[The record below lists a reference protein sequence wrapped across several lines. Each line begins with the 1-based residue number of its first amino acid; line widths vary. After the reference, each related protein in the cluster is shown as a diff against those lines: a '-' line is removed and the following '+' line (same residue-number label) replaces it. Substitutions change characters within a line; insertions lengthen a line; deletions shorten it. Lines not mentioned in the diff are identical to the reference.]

1 MKKSYFP
8 FAALLTILI
17 SFQMIAQ
24 KVESPRKSY
33 LTNIPEKI
41 QQPLGPPLS
50 AGTYTI
56 GAGGYFPSIDS
67 AFNKLSI
74 DGISGAVTL
83 ELIDNLYQAQN
94 ESYFLLNGPITGASV
109 TNRIL
114 IRPAENKNVTVQSN
128 GYDVFYFFNT
138 NYVTLDGISL
148 NSNTTLTIQSLLNS
162 NFVVPTAIDFEGD
175 CDYNIVQ
182 NVKVI
187 VENYIDGW
195 GIGLWVSDPPSGKTP
210 DYNLIQNNLIK
221 SAGIGI
227 IVAGNLDNTTVV
239 RPIDNIIRNNK
250 VGTANDSLIAWGIQT
265 ERSKGTII
273 ENNEVQNV
281 RYYNNYTNPP
291 INAYCSDDCL
301 IRNNIVHNVTGSSN
315 IGTRGITLSGA
326 TNELGNNNFI
336 YNNFIYDI
344 RCTSNYGSARLAG
357 IQLWYQNNPK
367 IYYNSVLLDGVG
379 STPAGSAALF
389 VDYISNNVVSKNNIL
404 VNIRDES
411 PYCASS
417 IFVRSGSTITSDY
430 NDLHYTP
437 SQFNCLVKVQ
447 TTDYLTLTDWQ
458 TTGNDPMSINQ
469 MPFFNLPDLHL
480 NNAIATNIES
490 RGVAITGIDT
500 DYDGQVRSTTSPDI
514 GADEIDGLIPNI
526 WHPQYTYQPSNI
538 WPAKFSTVSDEIC
551 WAAGYNISAP
561 YFGSFLRT
569 TNGGINWTYGTI
581 PGTENS
587 RSDCIFAKDINTAYV
602 VTGNVSFTGG
612 TGIYK
617 TIDGGLTWQ
626 KHSTAYLNSYWEV
639 CYIHFFDNNNG
650 VAIGQPKNQGE
661 LYYEI
666 YTTSDDG
673 INWNRVPDS
682 NIPIANFNAF
692 VSFPGMSAF
701 GNSIWIPTVA
711 NSPLG
716 NPRVYKSTDRGLTWS
731 VKEIVLS
738 NANSHQYWLGLA
750 FESETTG
757 ILTAAHSSSTEAII
771 KKTTDGGS
779 TWFDI
784 TKPVGII
791 SGNSLSHIPGI
802 AGGYVVCG
810 DVNDGT
816 AYTLDGGNSWN
827 LLDNKANF
835 LPDFHSASTGWSV
848 EYPSLRIDKY
858 IGPPI
863 PLPVELTSFSAEA
876 HDQKVILKWST
887 ATELNN
893 NGFEIQRRVAESDFA
908 TIGFVK
914 GEGTTTN
921 QKEYSYVDKDL
932 VDGKYYYRL
941 KQIDYNGTYEYS
953 DVIEVDV
960 RSLNDYALEQN
971 FPNPFNPITTIGY
984 VLKEKSNRK
993 TNIAKCNW

>member
-1 MKKSYFP
+1 M
-8 FAALLTILI
+8 
-17 SFQMIAQ
+17 
-24 KVESPRKSY
+24 
-33 LTNIPEKI
+33 
-41 QQPLGPPLS
+41 
-50 AGTYTI
+50 
-56 GAGGYFPSIDS
+56 
-67 AFNKLSI
+67 
-74 DGISGAVTL
+74 

-94 ESYFLLNGPITGASV
+94 EGYFLLNGPISGASS

-114 IRPAENKNVTVQSN
+114 IRPAENKNIIVEGN
-128 GYDVFYFFNT
+128 GYDVFYFFST
-138 NYVTLDGISL
+138 SYVTLDGISL
-148 NSNTTLTIQSLLNS
+148 TGNTTLTVKSLLNS

-210 DYNLIQNNLIK
+210 DYNIIQNNLIK

-227 IVAGNLDNTTVV
+227 MVTGNLDNAFVV

-250 VGTANDSLIAWGIQT
+250 VGTTTDSLLAWGIQAQY
-265 ERSKGTII
+265 SKGTII
-273 ENNEVQNV
+273 ENNEVQNI
-281 RYYNNYTNPP
+281 RDYNDETNPP
-291 INAYCSDDCL
+291 INAYCSDDC
-301 IRNNIVHNVTGSSN
+301 IIKNNIVHNVTGSAN
-315 IGTRGITLSGA
+315 GGTKGILLSGA
-326 TNELGNNNFI
+326 TSEIGNNNFI
-336 YNNFIYDI
+336 YNNIVYDI

-367 IYYNSVLLDGVG
+367 IYYNSVFLNGTG
-379 STPAGSAALF
+379 STPAGSASLY
-389 VDYISNNVVSKNNIL
+389 VDYISSNVLIKNNIL
-404 VNIRDES
+404 VNIRDEFLD
-411 PYCASS
+411 CASS

-437 SQFNCLVKVQ
+437 SQYNCLVKVQ
-447 TTDYLTLTDWQ
+447 TTDYLTLADWQ
-458 TTGNDPMSINQ
+458 ASGNDIMSINE

-480 NNAIATNIES
+480 NNNISSYIES
-490 RGVAITGIDT
+490 KGIPIAGIDT
-500 DYDGQVRSTTSPDI
+500 DFDGQIRNASTPDL
-514 GADEIDGLIPNI
+514 GADEIEGSAPNI
-526 WHPQYTYQPSNI
+526 WQPQYTYQPNNVLPI
-538 WPAKFSTVSDEIC
+538 KFSSTSDDIC
-551 WAAGYNISAP
+551 WATGDSRGTP
-561 YFGSFLRT
+561 YLGSFLRT
-569 TNGGINWTYGTI
+569 TNGGINWQYGTI
-581 PGTENS
+581 PGTETF
-587 RSDCIFAKDINTAYV
+587 RSNCIFAKDINTAYV

-617 TIDGGLTWQ
+617 TTDGGLNWQ
-626 KHSTAYLNSYWEV
+626 KHPTAFLNSDWEV
-639 CYIHFFDNNNG
+639 CYIHFFDQNNG
-650 VAIGQPKNQGE
+650 VAIGQPKVSGE
-661 LYYEI
+661 RYYEI

-682 NIPIANFNAF
+682 NIPIANINAF

-701 GNSIWIPTVA
+701 GNSIWVPTIA
-711 NSPLG
+711 NSPLS
-716 NPRVYKSTDRGLTWS
+716 NPRIYKSTDKGLTWS
-731 VKEIVLS
+731 VTEIVLP
-738 NANSHQYWLGLA
+738 NSSTRQYWLGLA

-757 ILTAAHSSSTEAII
+757 ILTTAHSASTEAII

-779 TWFDI
+779 IWFDI
-784 TKPVGII
+784 SKPLYII
-791 SGNSLSHIPGI
+791 SGNSICTIPGV

-810 DVNDGT
+810 DVNDGS
-816 AYTLDGGNSWN
+816 AFTLNGGNTWT
-827 LLDNKANF
+827 LIDNKANF
-835 LPDFHSASTGWSV
+835 LPSFHSATIVWSV

-863 PLPVELTSFSAEA
+863 PLPVELTSFSAQAE
-876 HDQKVILKWST
+876 DQKVILKWAT

-893 NGFEIQRRVAESDFA
+893 NGFEIQRKIGESEFA

-921 QKEYSYVDKDL
+921 QREYSYVDKDL

-984 VLKEKSNRK
+984 VLREK
-993 TNIAKCNW
+993 TIAKLILLNAIGEEVAVLVNEEQDKGFHKIDFNANTLASGVYFYRLKAGDFVQTRKMILLK